1 MPSELFLVEFR
12 FYIINAAK
20 SIFLTKRN
28 GIHSHFNAITY
39 MSPLAQSTHIT
50 CANILSYMMVFF
62 ITCGP
67 ALYAQSFEIILDV
80 ADDAT
85 LYESSQ
91 GNIANSKG
99 QYLFIGKTNNGELR
113 RSLIRLDL
121 GTEIPTD
128 ATIDSVL
135 LLLSMNKTQ
144 NAAQDLR
151 IYPVLGAWSEG
162 SSDASANEGKGTSA
176 TNGDPTWIY
185 RIFPDTLWDNEGGDF
200 GEELLFEDSI
210 QGSGTYTLKGTDN
223 FITLFNQWRDGSMPN
238 YGVMLIGNED
248 SQNRSSKRLASAQF
262 SASANR
268 PSLVVYGTY
277 NNSTN
282 SEEEAKLQKKAFS
295 LAPNYPNPFNPSTN
309 IGFSLAQA
317 ERVELTVYN
326 QLGML
331 VQKLLQEYR
340 SAGTHTIVF
349 DAANLPSGLY
359 FYKLKTSNG
368 SLTRSMTLIK

>member
-1 MPSELFLVEFR
+1 M
-12 FYIINAAK
+12 
-20 SIFLTKRN
+20 
-28 GIHSHFNAITY
+28 
-39 MSPLAQSTHIT
+39 
-50 CANILSYMMVFF
+50 
-62 ITCGP
+62 
-67 ALYAQSFEIILDV
+67 
-80 ADDAT
+80 
-85 LYESSQ
+85 
-91 GNIANSKG
+91 
-99 QYLFIGKTNNGELR
+99 
-113 RSLIRLDL
+113 
-121 GTEIPTD
+121 
-128 ATIDSVL
+128 
-135 LLLSMNKTQ
+135 
-144 NAAQDLR
+144 
-151 IYPVLGAWSEG
+151 
-162 SSDASANEGKGTSA
+162 
-176 TNGDPTWIY
+176 
-185 RIFPDTLWDNEGGDF
+185 
-200 GEELLFEDSI
+200 FEDRI

-248 SQNRSSKRLASAQF
+248 SQNRSSKRFASAQF

-268 PSLVVYGTY
+268 PSLAVYGTY